1 MARQHYAAFARY
13 TLRYFGAQRVHVLHD
28 GFEGWREAG
37 GASGTEEVGRPAV
50 RLALKPAAD
59 QAIGTRDVVA
69 RIWRKD
75 VQIVDA
81 RTPREFSGEDIRAI
95 RGGHVP
101 GAINIPYEH
110 NWRDPLAQQKLAQRQ
125 INDSSGMSL
134 KESVELRKLYAAL
147 DPAKETIVM
156 CQSGV
161 RAAQTARVLQDLGF
175 RNVKVY
181 DSSWLGYAARLDAP
195 AENEVFLNVGQMNQ
209 RLRELARRVDDLK
222 RQLPQQG
229 KPATCTNC

>member
-1 MARQHYAAFARY
+1 
-13 TLRYFGAQRVHVLHD
+13 
-28 GFEGWREAG
+28 
-37 GASGTEEVGRPAV
+37 
-50 RLALKPAAD
+50 
-59 QAIGTRDVVA
+59 
-69 RIWRKD
+69 
-75 VQIVDA
+75 
-81 RTPREFSGEDIRAI
+81 
-95 RGGHVP
+95 
-101 GAINIPYEH
+101 
-110 NWRDPLAQQKLAQRQ
+110 
-125 INDSSGMSL
+125 MSL

-161 RAAQTARVLQDLGF
+161 RAAQTASGLQDLGF

-209 RLRELARRVDDLK
+209 RLRELARRVDDLE

-229 KPATCTNC
+229 QPATCINC